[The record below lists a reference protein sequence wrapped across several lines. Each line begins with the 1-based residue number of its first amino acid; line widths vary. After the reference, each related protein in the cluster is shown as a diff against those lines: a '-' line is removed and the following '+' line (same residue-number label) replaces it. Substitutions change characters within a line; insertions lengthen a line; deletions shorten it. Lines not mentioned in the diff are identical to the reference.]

1 MELLDNLALGFA
13 TSLSW
18 ENLLLC
24 FLGVLLGT
32 LVGVLPGIGPVATIS
47 MLLPITFVM
56 PPVAALIMMA
66 GIYYGTQYGGSTTA
80 ILINMPGEASSIV
93 TALDGHQLA
102 RQGKAGTALAAA
114 ALGSFFAG
122 TVATLLIVL
131 VAPPL
136 TELALK
142 VGSPEYFALMVLGLI
157 ASITLAQGSL
167 LKALAMLVL
176 GVLMGTVGQD
186 LETGTERFV
195 FGQPELADG
204 LEFVAIAMGLFG
216 ICEILRNLEHGRG
229 RGGEISQVGGLM
241 PSRQDLAAM
250 VKPMLRGTALG
261 SVLGVLPGGGAILAS
276 FASYSV
282 EKRLAHDQSRF
293 GRGAIE
299 GVAGPESANNAAAQ
313 TSFIPM
319 LTLGIPAS
327 PVLALMIG
335 ALIVQ
340 GITPGPTVM
349 IQKPDLF
356 WGLICSMWIGNAM
369 LVVLNLP
376 LVGLWVKLLSVRYH
390 LLFPVIVG
398 FCCIGAMSISNNIF
412 HIYSLLLFGLVGYLL
427 LRLDFE
433 PAPLLLGFVIGPML
447 EVNFRR
453 SIVLSGG
460 DLQIFVQRPITAA
473 LLALAVL
480 ALVVAGLPA
489 MRQRRDRTFH
499 E

>member
-282 EKRLAHDQSRF
+282 EKRLARDQSRF

-390 LLFPVIVG
+390 LLFPIIVG
-398 FCCIGAMSISNNIF
+398 FCCIGAMSIANNIF

-489 MRQRRDRTFH
+489 MRKRRDRTFH

>member
-18 ENLLLC
+18 QNLLLC

-102 RQGKAGTALAAA
+102 RQGRAGTALATAA
-114 ALGSFFAG
+114 IGSFFAG
-122 TVATLLIVL
+122 TCATLLVAL
-131 VAPPL
+131 LAPPL

-157 ASITLAQGSL
+157 ASITLAQGSVM
-167 LKALAMLVL
+167 KALAMLVL
-176 GVLMGTVGQD
+176 GVLLGTVGQD
-186 LETGTERFV
+186 LDSGTERFT
-195 FGQPELADG
+195 FGLPELADG
-204 LEFVAIAMGLFG
+204 LEFVAMAMGLFG
-216 ICEILRNLEHGRG
+216 ICEIFRNLEVGRT
-229 RGGEISQVGGLM
+229 RSAEVSAVGGLM
-241 PSRQDLAAM
+241 PTRDDFRQM

-261 SVLGVLPGGGAILAS
+261 SALGVLPGGGTILAS
-276 FASYSV
+276 FASYSM
-282 EKRLAHDQSRF
+282 EKKLAAQPQRF
-293 GRGAIE
+293 GKGAIE
-299 GVAGPESANNAAAQ
+299 GIAGPESANNAAAQ

-349 IQKPDLF
+349 LQQPALF

-369 LVVLNLP
+369 LLVLNLP
-376 LVGLWVKLLSVRYH
+376 LVGIWVRLLTVRYH
-390 LLFPVIVG
+390 LLYPVIVG
-398 FCCIGAMSISNNIF
+398 FCCIGVLSISNNTF
-412 HIYSLLLFGLVGYLL
+412 HVYSLIGFGLVGYLL

-433 PAPLLLGFVIGPML
+433 PAPLLLGFVIGPLL

-453 SIVLSGG
+453 SLVLSAG
-460 DLQIFVQRPITAA
+460 DPIIFVERPATAA
-473 LLALAVL
+473 MLALAAL
-480 ALVVAGLPA
+480 ALIVAALPA
-489 MRQRRDRTFH
+489 MRRRRDHTFV